1 MDVFRF
7 DPAVYRDQFVAQGWV
22 HVRNGAD
29 EGFLERL
36 RAECRG
42 LARGESRPTEGEP
55 LRGKGIRG
63 AKNQYLYE
71 PSADVDLSGE
81 LRRLV
86 TGMCGLDG
94 RGFTVSE
101 RHIKWYDADADPE
114 PAAHKDRLAS
124 QISIGVSIEVPPGST
139 LVLYPTTDVGV
150 NPFLTTELRDSLA
163 QDELPE
169 VVLRDTP
176 GVEVED
182 RPGDVVIFPGSA
194 WWHRRR
200 RSAGTVNLYLKC
212 NDFTCD
218 PLGEDPSTLSR
229 VRQTAEILRGATTAE
244 LSALVPVA
252 ARQLEWVGTL
262 RGRDGVDRVFAKLW
276 DRAPI
281 QLSESQHALFQALDS
296 RLLVPDDVGAVDRD
310 LILHED
316 LRSLAS
322 RGLIDLISEA

>member
-7 DPAVYRDQFVAQGWV
+7 DPAVYRDEFVAQGWV
-22 HVRNGAD
+22 HVPSGAD

-36 RAECRG
+36 RAECHG
-42 LARGESRPTEGEP
+42 LAGGASGGKEGEP
-55 LRGKGIRG
+55 LRGEGIRG

-86 TGMCGLDG
+86 TGMCGLDS

-101 RHIKWYDADADPE
+101 RHIKWYDTDADPE

-124 QISIGVSIEVPPGST
+124 LISIGVSIEVPPGST
-139 LVLYPTTDVGV
+139 LVLYPKSDVGV
-150 NPFLTTELRDSLA
+150 NPFLTTELRDSLGEA
-163 QDELPE
+163 ELPE

-176 GVEVED
+176 GVEIAD

-212 NDFTCD
+212 NDFNCD
-218 PLGEDPSTLSR
+218 PLGEDPSTKSR
-229 VRQTAEILRGATTAE
+229 VRQTADFLRVAPTAE
-244 LSALVPVA
+244 LGALIPVP

-262 RGRDGVDRVFAKLW
+262 RGRDGVDRAFAKLW

-281 QLSESQHALFQALDS
+281 RLSESQHALFQALDS
-296 RLLVPDDVGAVDRD
+296 RLRGRHDVGAVDRD
-310 LILHED
+310 FILDED
-316 LRSLAS
+316 LRGLAA